1 MMELIFMQAHNS
13 TTNMKKYLLLLVTVF
28 VFTAS
33 QAQYVPDSI
42 ANKLVTVSLKM
53 KYHEFIVGSIQDKGT
68 IDAFKYV
75 NQLAAA
81 NPNSTSIDT
90 SLNVSVTVSYG
101 YFTKLYKYIGSQQYR
116 ISNKNNDN
124 IKQLLVGQIYTNPAY
139 TDLLQAL
146 AGIDNSDDNDTQ
158 AIENA
163 GGLFILSIKQ

>member
-1 MMELIFMQAHNS
+1 MMELIFTQLQTS
-13 TTNMKKYLLLLVTVF
+13 TINMKKYLLLLVTVF

-81 NPNSTSIDT
+81 SSSSIDT
-90 SLNVSVTVSYG
+90 SLNVAVTVSYG

-124 IKQLLVGQIYTNPAY
+124 IKQLLIGQLYVNPSY
-139 TDLLQAL
+139 TDLLQVLGAL
-146 AGIDNSDDNDTQ
+146 DNSDENDTQ